1 MRPKTKRIVACV
13 IAGILVILMVLP
25 FLLDVILSAG
35 NSSHAAAANTV
46 SGLNE
51 KLENLD
57 KEKEKLKDDLARV
70 KAQKQNTLEKK
81 EVIDKQINV
90 TRDEISTINSL
101 ISELNVKVSTCAR
114 ELAAAQKEHDA
125 KYALFKQRM
134 RAMEENG
141 RTSFVSVILTAD
153 SFSSLLSR

>member
-57 KEKEKLKDDLARV
+57 KEKEKLKDD
-70 KAQKQNTLEKK
+70 
-81 EVIDKQINV
+81 
-90 TRDEISTINSL
+90 
-101 ISELNVKVSTCAR
+101 
-114 ELAAAQKEHDA
+114 
-125 KYALFKQRM
+125 
-134 RAMEENG
+134 
-141 RTSFVSVILTAD
+141 
-153 SFSSLLSR
+153 